1 MSRTPIHRA
10 RRCYLL
16 WLPIIMV
23 AAIVYFASFTQTLT
37 LNGLG
42 LIAMLVA
49 FAGMTAI
56 VKEGSTL

>member
-1 MSRTPIHRA
+1 MSYLPRYRK
-10 RRCYLL
+10 RRIWAL
-16 WLPIIMV
+16 WMPLCII
-23 AAIVYFASFTQTLT
+23 ATIVYFASFTQTLT

-42 LIAMLVA
+42 LLAMLVA